1 LRIVVV
7 DSYYPAFLA
16 EHYASS
22 PGLHHR
28 PYEEQLES
36 LLAECFGTSDAYSRH
51 LSALGCDAVET
62 IANCEPLQ
70 LRWAHEHGRERR
82 LLKRVSDVVHGRAAH
97 VARFLLLRRIAIEQI
112 RTYQPD
118 VVYMQDPAFFG
129 ASDLRVLRRHCRLL
143 VGQIA
148 SALPGWRRLRAFD
161 LITTSFP
168 HYVDKLRTEGIEAE
182 YFRIGFDER
191 VLARLR
197 ERGINSDP
205 AGDRTHAVSF
215 VGGLDPGVHGAGTR
229 LLERLAD
236 EVEIDIW
243 GYRAEALPPDSPILR
258 RYRGRAWGLQMYEVL
273 ARSKIALNRHIDAAD
288 GYANNMRLYEA
299 TGVGALLLTESRKNL
314 KDLFAPGQEVVAYE
328 DADDLVEKIGRY
340 LQDDVNRCRIA
351 AAGQARTTSE
361 HTYKHRIEELV
372 TLLRAHTRR

>member
-1 LRIVVV
+1 VFFALARRNRRDRSLSCANLRIVVV

-16 EHYASS
+16 EHYAST
-22 PGLHHR
+22 PGLSHR
-28 PYEEQLES
+28 PYEDQLES
-36 LLAECFGTSDAYSRH
+36 LLGECFGTSDAYSRH

-70 LRWAHEHGRERR
+70 LRWAQEHGRGRW
-82 LLKRVSDVVHGRAAH
+82 LLKRVSDVAYGRAAQI
-97 VARFLLLRRIAIEQI
+97 ARILLLRRIAIEQI
-112 RTYQPD
+112 RSYQPD

-148 SALPGWRRLRAFD
+148 SSLPGWQRLRPFD

-168 HYVDKLRTEGIEAE
+168 HYVELLHTRGIEAE

-191 VLARLR
+191 VLGRLH
-197 ERGINSDP
+197 ERGINCDP
-205 AGDRTHAVSF
+205 AGERPHVITF
-215 VGGLDPGVHGAGTR
+215 IGGLNPGVHGAGTR

-243 GYRAEALPPDSPILR
+243 GYGAEALRPDSPILR
-258 RYRGRAWGLQMYEVL
+258 RYRGYAWGLQMYEIL
-273 ARSKIALNRHIDAAD
+273 ARSKLALNRHIDAAD

-299 TGVGALLLTESRKNL
+299 RRRPL
-314 KDLFAPGQEVVAYE
+314 
-328 DADDLVEKIGRY
+328 AD
-340 LQDDVNRCRIA
+340 
-351 AAGQARTTSE
+351 
-361 HTYKHRIEELV
+361 
-372 TLLRAHTRR
+372 